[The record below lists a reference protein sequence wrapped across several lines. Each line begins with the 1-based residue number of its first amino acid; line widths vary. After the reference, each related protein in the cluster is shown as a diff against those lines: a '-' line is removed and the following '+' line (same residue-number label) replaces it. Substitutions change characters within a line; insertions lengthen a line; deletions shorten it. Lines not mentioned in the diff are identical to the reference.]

1 MLKDEYKYTNKI
13 DIYVKNTEDTE
24 KILEFLKDKKIFR
37 EDIRFLNSNIRNLF
51 K

>member
-13 DIYVKNTEDTE
+13 DIYVRNEEDTK